1 MTVAEALRS
10 GGLEPRETRLLLA
23 AATGF
28 SEAAV
33 LAFPERA
40 LPAEAAARFTDFAA
54 RRRRGEP
61 VAYILGRQ
69 EFYGLP
75 LAVNPAVL
83 IPRPET
89 ELLVDLALQRD
100 FSSAVDLGTGSGAIA
115 LAIKKHRRGARVVG
129 VEASA
134 AALEVAKRNG
144 VALGLDIEWRHGR
157 WCAPLSGERF
167 DLIVSNPPYV
177 AAGDPHLAA
186 LRYEPANA
194 LVSGA
199 DGLDAIR
206 QIVAAAPAH
215 LADGGWLLL
224 EHGIG
229 QDGAVRGLLK
239 QAGLEEA
246 RTWPDLA
253 GIPRVCGAK
262 RENRAYGYQ
271 TTHQGSG
278 HRQPGRALHE
288 RHAAGPAMRLLRAR
302 RAGAQRLRGA

>member
-1 MTVAEALRS
+1 M
-10 GGLEPRETRLLLA
+10 LLA

-40 LPAEAAARFTDFAA
+40 LPPEAHQRFADFSA
-54 RRRRGEP
+54 RRRKGEP
-61 VAYILGRQ
+61 VAYILGRR

-89 ELLVDLALQRD
+89 ELLVELALDRQFD
-100 FSSAVDLGTGSGAIA
+100 TAVDLGTGCGAVA
-115 LAIKKHRRGARVVG
+115 LAIKKHRPDAGVVA

-134 AALEVAKRNG
+134 ASLEVAKRNG
-144 VALGLDIEWRHGR
+144 IALGLDVEWRHGR
-157 WCAPLSGERF
+157 WCAPLEGERF

-177 AAGDPHLAA
+177 ASGDPHLGA
-186 LRYEPANA
+186 LRYEPASA

-206 QIVAAAPAH
+206 DIVAAAPAH
-215 LADGGWLLL
+215 LSAGAWLLL
-224 EHGIG
+224 EHGMG
-229 QDGAVRGLLK
+229 QDEPVRSLLER
-239 QAGLEEA
+239 AGLEDV

-253 GIPRVCGAK
+253 GIPRVSGGK
-262 RENRAYGYQ
+262 R
-271 TTHQGSG
+271 
-278 HRQPGRALHE
+278 
-288 RHAAGPAMRLLRAR
+288 
-302 RAGAQRLRGA
+302 